1 MKRDQCP
8 TEESQISY
16 EILIY
21 LTDHPD
27 SGDTLEGIAQWLLLE
42 RRIEHGIA
50 NVREALAELVSKG
63 LVVEHKLIDS
73 QTHYRIN
80 QRKHGEIQALLKQRS
95 DDMR

>member
-27 SGDTLEGIAQWLLLE
+27 SGDTLEGIVHWWLLE
-42 RRIEHGIA
+42 QKIKHQIA
-50 NVREALAELVSKG
+50 DVREALTELVTKG
-63 LVVEHKLIDS
+63 WVLEYKGRDARTYYRLNRCKLE
-73 QTHYRIN
+73 
-80 QRKHGEIQALLKQRS
+80 EIQALLKQ
-95 DDMR
+95 